1 MEKFKSPI
9 KKAALAFALVSLAGF
24 IAVILTKSAYPDP
37 LFIWLTR
44 IALPAI
50 FISLGLYAVY
60 WFMELVELV
69 KKKEWGLVAGHLLLG
84 ALVCILI
91 LRKIR

>member
-1 MEKFKSPI
+1 MKKFKSAI
-9 KKAALAFALVSLAGF
+9 KKAALVFALVGLGGF

-37 LFIWLTR
+37 LFVWGSR
-44 IALPAI
+44 ISMAAI

-69 KKKEWGLVAGHLLLG
+69 KKEEWGLVAGHLLLG
-84 ALVCILI
+84 ALVCFLI

>member
-1 MEKFKSPI
+1 MEKFKSPM
-9 KKAALAFALVSLAGF
+9 KKAALVFALVGLGGF
-24 IAVILTKSAYPDP
+24 LLMILTNSAYPDP
-37 LFIWLTR
+37 LFIWLTP
-44 IALPAI
+44 ISMAAI

-60 WFMELVELV
+60 WLMELVELV

-84 ALVCILI
+84 VLVCFLF

>member
-1 MEKFKSPI
+1 MNKFKSAI
-9 KKAALAFALVSLAGF
+9 KKAALVFAMVGLGGFLLV
-24 IAVILTKSAYPDP
+24 VLTKSAYPDP
-37 LFIWLTR
+37 LFIWLTP
-44 IALPAI
+44 ISMAAI

-60 WFMELVELV
+60 WLMELVELV

-84 ALVCILI
+84 ALVCFLI

>member
-1 MEKFKSPI
+1 MEKFKSPM
-9 KKAALAFALVSLAGF
+9 KKAALAFALVGLGGF

-37 LFIWLTR
+37 LFVWGSR
-44 IALPAI
+44 ISMAAI

-60 WFMELVELV
+60 WLMELVELV

-84 ALVCILI
+84 ALVCFLI